1 MHLYRVEDTYSRP
14 GGMISYVDSGMSNL
28 RNNFR
33 RREDSIFYPGNSAAS
48 FTRRRGLSQCY
59 LCNSFAAKIQE
70 YLVLL
75 HAAASRLRCYGNLG
89 FPPILTLVTRLLV
102 IVSKARRRED
112 FGCYMS
118 NNLAAGLG
126 SPLLMLRCPSLV
138 IGLSSNSPRHEM
150 NVRFAC

>member
-1 MHLYRVEDTYSRP
+1 MCVVTGFGGEGLGLGLIVNLTRVKERIY
-14 GGMISYVDSGMSNL
+14 
-28 RNNFR
+28 NNFR

-126 SPLLMLRCPSLV
+126 SPLLRFRHLKPRRALALR
-138 IGLSSNSPRHEM
+138 PRS
-150 NVRFAC
+150 

>member
-1 MHLYRVEDTYSRP
+1 
-14 GGMISYVDSGMSNL
+14 MISYVDSGMSNL

-126 SPLLMLRCPSLV
+126 PPLLVQPTNQLNHQYLAHLQACCVSLFSIFPMDSV
-138 IGLSSNSPRHEM
+138 LQL
-150 NVRFAC
+150 